1 MAGLFDLTGQ
11 NIENTYQRILQT
23 DGTLIYDGT
32 GSLFTISGSIGS
44 GSSFPY
50 TGSARITGSLVVTG
64 SAIIS
69 GSLAVTGSVRATAGF
84 TGSLQGT
91 ATNAA
96 FADNATYAYTA
107 GQATLAL
114 EPANDW
120 IPRKPDPNGISP
132 YNLGSPTSAWN
143 SIYVNH
149 GTIYFLSESL
159 GNPTTSGSLSIVDDP
174 DTGARFV
181 LGTRDST
188 GQQKEIIISDKGAS
202 LAISASIAA
211 TASYIN
217 PTFISQSVAA
227 SGFGAP
233 GAITFMSTGSVTA
246 SVDVTGDIFI
256 IRSASYNPFTVSST
270 GLTTISGSATN
281 LFLIKNASNQ
291 AVLTVSQSGVVILAT
306 SSVEL
311 TGTAPNGAIYFTSNS
326 LFVGLE

>member
-1 MAGLFDLTGQ
+1 MAGQFDLTGQ

-32 GSLFTISGSIGS
+32 GSLFTISGSIVS
-44 GSSFPY
+44 GSSFPF
-50 TGSARITGSLVVTG
+50 TGSARITGSLT
-64 SAIIS
+64 
-69 GSLAVTGSVRATAGF
+69 VTGSVIATAGF

-91 ATNAA
+91 ASNALNSA
-96 FADNATYAYTA
+96 IASYANNAGISQYAE
-107 GQATLAL
+107 LAVAPSGDWV
-114 EPANDW
+114 PA
-120 IPRKPDPNGISP
+120 KPDPFGFSP

-143 SIYVNH
+143 HLYVNH
-149 GTIYFLSESL
+149 GTIFFLSESI

-174 DTGARFV
+174 IEGARFV
-181 LGTRDST
+181 LGTRDAA
-188 GQQKEIIISDKGAS
+188 GLKKEIVISDKGAS
-202 LAISASIAA
+202 LAVSASFAA

-227 SGFGAP
+227 SGFGA
-233 GAITFMSTGSVTA
+233 GGGTSTFIATGSVTA

-256 IRSASYNPFTVSST
+256 IRSASYKPFTVSST
-270 GLTTISGSATN
+270 GLTTISGSSTN

-291 AVLTVSQSGVVILAT
+291 PVLTVSQSGVVILAT

-311 TGTAPNGAIYFTSNS
+311 TGPAPNGAIYFTSNS